1 MPPKTIHLPTA
12 SQADAPKRGAINPQ
26 PLNAISVPDALLKV
40 ATVGAVTG
48 LSSSSIFRK
57 VAAGEF
63 PQPVR
68 LGKRCTRWRAS
79 LVTAWLAT
87 AGKQEGV

>member
-1 MPPKTIHLPTA
+1 MQQPISPARKA
-12 SQADAPKRGAINPQ
+12 AQQ
-26 PLNAISVPDALLKV
+26 PLDAATIPDALLKV
-40 ATVGAVTG
+40 GTVAAVTG

-68 LGKRCTRWRAS
+68 LGKRCTRWRAG
-79 LVTAWLAT
+79 LVTAWLAA
-87 AGKQEGV
+87 AGKPEEL